1 VLKALG
7 IFSKV
12 HLQEA
17 GMTIIKT
24 ALKILCGTAL
34 ALFTSVVAAHHGWS
48 WYGNE
53 PFELTAEVV
62 ETHFG
67 NPHDRLT
74 LKDSDGNEWDVL
86 LSPPGRSRRAGF
98 TEANV
103 NVGDIVTSY
112 GHRRS
117 EGNNFEMKTERIRV
131 GDKLY
136 NLYPNRS

>member
-1 VLKALG
+1 
-7 IFSKV
+7 
-12 HLQEA
+12 
-17 GMTIIKT
+17 MTISKT
-24 ALKILCGTAL
+24 AVKLVCGAVL
-34 ALFTSVVAAHHGWS
+34 AFSTSFVFAHHGWS

-74 LKDSDGNEWDVL
+74 LKDAEGNEWDVL
-86 LSPPGRSRRAGF
+86 LSPPSRSRRAGF

-103 NVGDIVTSY
+103 KVGDVVTAF

-117 EGNNFEMKTERIRV
+117 EGNNYEMKTERIRV
-131 GDKLY
+131 GEKLY